1 MTTFIDFH
9 ALQTL
14 PPSNINRG
22 EDGAPKSAV
31 FGGKRRQRI
40 SSQALKSAQR
50 RDFKDLLDD
59 SQLGIRTKQ
68 IAAEVADRV
77 IKLNPDVSLE
87 DAQKWAANAFKKA
100 GLKLTVPKTSAKIQD
115 QDSAP
120 TAEQTGYLVFIG
132 NHQLDRLAEAIVKKQ
147 GEALSKKE
155 VVEIID
161 TEHAVDVSL
170 FGRMLA
176 DDASLNVDAA
186 VQTAH
191 AIGVTEAQPDFDFFT
206 AVDDVSEREEET
218 GAGMMGTIEMMS
230 STFYRYSTLNI
241 DQLVHNLGDVE
252 ATLRAVEAYARTFIQ
267 SLPTGYQNSFAA
279 HTLPDVVSV
288 AVRKRPVSYVNAF
301 ELAIKPDGD
310 ESTATKAGRAMAKE
324 AQQVSDLY
332 GYVPSHSWYIAP
344 DATNESLNDLG
355 ESTNFEALIADI
367 SQTVAEVLNDRAG
380 E

>member
-40 SSQALKSAQR
+40 SSQALKAAQR

-77 IKLNPDVSLE
+77 VKLNPEISLE
-87 DAQKWAANAFKKA
+87 DAQKRAADAFKKA
-100 GLKLTVPKTSAKIQD
+100 GLKLTPPKASAKEGEEKEL
-115 QDSAP
+115 S

-132 NHQLDRLAEAIVKKQ
+132 NHQLDRLAQAIVDKDGK
-147 GEALSKKE
+147 AFTKKE

-191 AIGVTEAQPDFDFFT
+191 AIGVCEAYPDFDFFT
-206 AVDDVSEREEET
+206 AVDDVNEREEET

-230 STFYRYSTLNI
+230 STFYRYATLNV
-241 DQLVHNLGDVE
+241 DQLMHNLGSVD
-252 ATLRAVEAYARTFIQ
+252 ATVRAVEAYAQTFIQ

-301 ELAIKPDGD
+301 ELAIVQDDDG
-310 ESTATKAGRAMAKE
+310 STATKAGQAMATE
-324 AQQVSDLY
+324 AKQISELY
-332 GYVPSHSWYIAP
+332 GQTPSQAWYIAP
-344 DATNESLNDLG
+344 ERSSASLADLG
-355 ESTNFEALIADI
+355 EATNFDTLVSEI
-367 SQTVAEVLNDRAG
+367 SATVANALTDHAG